1 MRVCVLAFARAR
13 ELIGEGIS
21 GLDIPSGSTVQDVWN
36 MLVQRVPNLEQLAGS
51 IRVARN
57 GRIVQFTETL
67 HEDDEIALLPP
78 VGGG

>member
-13 ELIGEGIS
+13 ELLGEGVS
-21 GLDIPSGSTVQDVWN
+21 GLDLPGGSTIQDVWN
-36 MLVQRVPNLEQLAGS
+36 ALVKRQPELEQLAAS

-57 GRIVQFTETL
+57 GRIAAFTDALREN
-67 HEDDEIALLPP
+67 DEIALLPP

>member
-13 ELIGEGIS
+13 ELLGEGIFP
-21 GLDIPSGSTVQDVWN
+21 LDLPESATVQDVWN
-36 MLVQRVPNLEQLAGS
+36 RVVQRAPALESLAGS

-57 GRIVQFTETL
+57 GRMAAFTEAL
-67 HEDDEIALLPP
+67 RHDDEVALLPP